1 MTTITI
7 KNGKNISRT
16 TFENIEELLAYFINE
31 TDFGTLNPLAE
42 KEITTERK
50 KRFEKALKTPKSK
63 MLNI

>member
-16 TFENIEELLAYFINE
+16 DFEDIDELLAYFMDKME
-31 TDFGTLNPLAE
+31 FGTLLPLD
-42 KEITTERK
+42 KKDVTIERK
-50 KRFEKALKTPKSK
+50 KRFEKALSTPKSK